1 MDVMDATFAS
11 AILFFM
17 PKDHWAGVIGHGSII
32 NLLKKW
38 VERPAFAYIFY
49 GPQHIGKHLLAD
61 KFVRA
66 LLDYPETPDLQ
77 LHPDV
82 VLFLP
87 EEGKRDVS
95 VDVVRKNRL
104 RLQERPQLSKR
115 VVGFLPQLDRLNEA
129 GYNALLK
136 IMEEPPADAVFV
148 GVADNVSQIPATII
162 SRSVCVPLSLVP
174 RLVLAQGLTARGF
187 SSEQAATLAEKSRG
201 RPGLALDKDDEA
213 LDFEDMARAYAVGP
227 SIGHRLSAVDRIRE
241 ACESQED
248 PLATWNNA
256 LTACSVEIGRSWIKE
271 ATVNLILAQ
280 GVADALAAV
289 GGAVSP
295 HLMLSAAALRAAES
309 KLSLPGLFP
318 RYFPLSLEA

>member
-1 MDVMDATFAS
+1 MDAKGAS

-17 PKDHWAGVIGHGSII
+17 SKDHWAGVIGHGSII
-32 NLLKKW
+32 GLLKKW
-38 VERPAFAYIFY
+38 VERPAFSYIFY
-49 GPQHIGKHLLAD
+49 GPGHIGKNLLAQ

-82 VLFLP
+82 VLFMP

-95 VDVVRKNRL
+95 VEVVRKNRL

-136 IMEEPPADAVFV
+136 IMEEPPADGVFV
-148 GVADNVSQIPATII
+148 GVAEKISHLPATII

-174 RLVLAQGLTARGF
+174 RLEMIDGLMAGGLSAKQAESLA
-187 SSEQAATLAEKSRG
+187 SKSRG
-201 RPGLALDKDDEA
+201 RPGLALAEDDET
-213 LDFEDMARAYAVGP
+213 LDFEDMARAYVAGP

-241 ACESQED
+241 VCESQED
-248 PLATWNNA
+248 PLAAWNNA
-256 LTACSVEIGRSWIKE
+256 LTACSVEIGRLWPKE
-271 ATVNLILAQ
+271 VLVKLILAQ
-280 GVADALAAV
+280 GVADALSVV

-295 HLMLSAAALRAAES
+295 HLMLSAAAIRAPGQ
-309 KLSLPGLFP
+309 KIILPGLWP
-318 RYFPLSLEA
+318 RYFPLSLAQG